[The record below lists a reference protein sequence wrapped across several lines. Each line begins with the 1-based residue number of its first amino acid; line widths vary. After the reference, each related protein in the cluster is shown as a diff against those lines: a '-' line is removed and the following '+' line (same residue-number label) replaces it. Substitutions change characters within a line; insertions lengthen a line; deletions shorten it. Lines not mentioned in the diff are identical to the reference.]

1 MRTPKR
7 TSRKVMKAPQAH
19 GSRSK
24 ISALG
29 LTLALISGS
38 ASAYYCASVGN
49 PMAVNTLNMLLQQ
62 ADAVE
67 SAALRALDSNLS
79 LGIKKQQDD
88 VTTAIKILT
97 KQEAVSAQGISD
109 NAHKNAQSLVTAYQA
124 VKQSEQMKKAQFEFG
139 AHGQAFKACEVLSD
153 REQAQQD
160 NKSAD
165 SSILN
170 KVGSE
175 VIAAPGVYMN
185 PHKAQEA
192 MLQAHNE
199 FCTTSQAASGLC
211 GAAGENASLS
221 LQASTLFTTAAPDTA
236 MARAQNALIN
246 NMVGLP
252 DAPIDGKIAKTSAGQ
267 DYVMAKLSKDAL
279 TSPAITSLK
288 AIQAQYS
295 PVAGGGTNSHDSST
309 KLAPMQHL
317 EKSVARYLGSGQDYK
332 DFAKSQAIKDERGL
346 MVDGL
351 IQGTERLNLQ
361 YQQYK
366 SNERKEAV
374 LAALVSAESKLS
386 DGSIEVTDRSKSTG
400 NIRRIAL
407 AQAMA
412 SK

>member
-1 MRTPKR
+1 
-7 TSRKVMKAPQAH
+7 
-19 GSRSK
+19 
-24 ISALG
+24 
-29 LTLALISGS
+29 
-38 ASAYYCASVGN
+38 
-49 PMAVNTLNMLLQQ
+49 MAVNTLNMLLQQ

-199 FCTTSQAASGLC
+199 FLYHFSGC
-211 GAAGENASLS
+211 VW
-221 LQASTLFTTAAPDTA
+221 T
-236 MARAQNALIN
+236 MWCCW
-246 NMVGLP
+246 
-252 DAPIDGKIAKTSAGQ
+252 
-267 DYVMAKLSKDAL
+267 
-279 TSPAITSLK
+279 
-288 AIQAQYS
+288 
-295 PVAGGGTNSHDSST
+295 
-309 KLAPMQHL
+309 
-317 EKSVARYLGSGQDYK
+317 
-332 DFAKSQAIKDERGL
+332 
-346 MVDGL
+346 
-351 IQGTERLNLQ
+351 
-361 YQQYK
+361 
-366 SNERKEAV
+366 
-374 LAALVSAESKLS
+374 
-386 DGSIEVTDRSKSTG
+386 
-400 NIRRIAL
+400 
-407 AQAMA
+407 
-412 SK
+412 

>member
-1 MRTPKR
+1 M
-7 TSRKVMKAPQAH
+7 
-19 GSRSK
+19 
-24 ISALG
+24 
-29 LTLALISGS
+29 
-38 ASAYYCASVGN
+38 
-49 PMAVNTLNMLLQQ
+49 
-62 ADAVE
+62 
-67 SAALRALDSNLS
+67 
-79 LGIKKQQDD
+79 
-88 VTTAIKILT
+88 
-97 KQEAVSAQGISD
+97 
-109 NAHKNAQSLVTAYQA
+109 
-124 VKQSEQMKKAQFEFG
+124 
-139 AHGQAFKACEVLSD
+139 
-153 REQAQQD
+153 
-160 NKSAD
+160 
-165 SSILN
+165 
-170 KVGSE
+170 
-175 VIAAPGVYMN
+175 
-185 PHKAQEA
+185 
-192 MLQAHNE
+192 
-199 FCTTSQAASGLC
+199 
-211 GAAGENASLS
+211 
-221 LQASTLFTTAAPDTA
+221 
-236 MARAQNALIN
+236 IN

-267 DYVMAKLSKDAL
+267 DYVMAKLAKDAL

-351 IQGTERLNLQ
+351 IQSTERLNLQ

>member
-7 TSRKVMKAPQAH
+7 TSRNVIRAQKTH
-19 GSRSK
+19 SSRSK
-24 ISALG
+24 IGVLG
-29 LTLALISGS
+29 LTLAIISGS

-49 PMAVNTLNMLLQQ
+49 PMAINSLNMLIQQ

-79 LGIKKQQDD
+79 FGIKKQQEDI
-88 VTTAIKILT
+88 TTAIKILT

-139 AHGQAFKACEVLSD
+139 THGQAFKACEVLGD

-165 SSILN
+165 SSILS

-211 GAAGENASLS
+211 GSVGPNGGLS

-252 DAPIDGKIAKTSAGQ
+252 DAPIDAKIAKTSAGQ
-267 DYVMAKLSKDAL
+267 DYLMAKLAKDAL

-295 PVAGGGTNSHDSST
+295 PVAGGGSNSHDSNT
-309 KLAPMQHL
+309 KLAPIQHL
-317 EKSVARYLGSGQDYK
+317 EKSVARYLGSGKEYK

-351 IQGTERLNLQ
+351 IQSTERLNLQ

-374 LAALVSAESKLS
+374 LAALVSTESKLT
-386 DGSIEVTDRSKSTG
+386 DGSIDVVDRSKSTG

-407 AQAMA
+407 SQAM
-412 SK
+412 SYK